1 MPRQIIDT
9 ESSRPQY
16 VRRVVVT
23 WVVLVIL
30 AVVLIVLAF
39 ALYGRYSRPAH
50 VVTVPSAAAQPAL
63 SSSRPP

>member
-23 WVVLVIL
+23 WVVLVIV
-30 AVVLIVLAF
+30 AVLLIVLAF

-50 VVTVPSAAAQPAL
+50 LATAAPRPTL
-63 SSSRPP
+63 SSSRPPGK